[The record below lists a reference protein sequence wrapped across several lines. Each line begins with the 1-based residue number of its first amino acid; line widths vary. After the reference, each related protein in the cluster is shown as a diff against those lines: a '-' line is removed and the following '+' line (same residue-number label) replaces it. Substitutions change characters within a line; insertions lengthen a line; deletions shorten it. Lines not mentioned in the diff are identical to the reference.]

1 MATAH
6 VYVVG
11 PTWEVGAL
19 QFGIRAV
26 SCQPTSLRFT
36 SFLQVPKTTPSRYD
50 HSWELLAT

>member
-1 MATAH
+1 MYGVDPA
-6 VYVVG
+6 
-11 PTWEVGAL
+11 WEVGAS

-50 HSWELLAT
+50 DSWELLST